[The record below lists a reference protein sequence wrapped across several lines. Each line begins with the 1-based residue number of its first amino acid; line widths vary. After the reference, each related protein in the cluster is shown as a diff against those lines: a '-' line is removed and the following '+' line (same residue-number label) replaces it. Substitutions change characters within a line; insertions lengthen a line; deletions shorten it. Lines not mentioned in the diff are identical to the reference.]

1 MKNIFKQLTVNMV
14 NLNRYSKRSIA
25 IITDLSLCVISTW
38 LAFLLRLEDIN
49 FINEYDFNS
58 AAIISIIAIPIFWI
72 FGLYRTIFRYTGL
85 SILFTISS
93 SIFIYG
99 LLFFS
104 IIGIFTI
111 SGIPRSI
118 GLIQPMI
125 LFFGI
130 VISRIM
136 TKYILTG
143 TLRHLDYSLNKKNVL
158 IYGAGNAGRQLLTS
172 LENNTEFEVIGFL
185 DDDYLLHRQV
195 LLGKKIYSLKKLQ
208 KLIETKDINLILL
221 AIPSISKKR
230 KNEIIKDLNKFK
242 LPVKS
247 LPNVQDIIND
257 RVTVTDIKDY
267 FIDDLINR
275 EQVSPDN
282 ELLKKNIK
290 SKTVLVTGAG
300 GSIGSELCRQ
310 IVRLKPIRLVLV
322 ELNEFALYKIYE
334 ELSTLNIGIK
344 IIPLITN
351 IQNQTKVEKILK
363 IFKVDTIYHAAAYK
377 HVTLVEENICEGVKN
392 NVFGTLAVA
401 KASINQKI
409 SNLVLISSDKAVRPS
424 NIMGA
429 SKRLAELC
437 MQGINENNKD
447 SNINF
452 SIVRFGNVLESSG
465 SVIPKIR
472 QQIKKGGPV
481 TLTHP
486 DVTRYFM
493 TVTEAAQL
501 VIQAGSLGRNSEVFI
516 LDMGDSVK
524 IKDLI
529 HRMIYLS
536 GLKLKDNKDLDG
548 DIEIEL
554 IGLRP
559 GEKLYEELLIGNN
572 PEKTIHTKI
581 NTTQEPFIPFNKL
594 DKILDDIL
602 ILLNNDKSNEVKEI
616 LESTIKLYNSN
627 SKIVD
632 RIYSE
637 EIQSKNIKL
646 EENLENVI
654 KINQN

>member
-1 MKNIFKQLTVNMV
+1 MKNIFKQLTVNMI

-58 AAIISIIAIPIFWI
+58 AAIISIVAIPIFWI

-111 SGIPRSI
+111 SNVPRSI

-185 DDDYLLHRQV
+185 DDDYSMHRQV
-195 LLGKKIYSLKKLQ
+195 LLGKKIHSLKKLQ
-208 KLIETKDINLILL
+208 KLIETQDISLILL

-257 RVTVTDIKDY
+257 RVTVTDIKDF

-290 SKTVLVTGAG
+290 SKTILVTGAG

-334 ELSTLNIGIK
+334 ELSTLNTGIK

-437 MQGINENNKD
+437 MQGISENNKD

-493 TVTEAAQL
+493 TVVEAAQL

-529 HRMIYLS
+529 CRMIYLS

-572 PEKTIHTKI
+572 PEKTIHAKI
-581 NTTQEPFIPFNKL
+581 NTTQESFIPFNKL

-646 EENLENVI
+646 EENLANVI